1 MDSFYIMFRVK
12 LNRNNVVYV
21 WKIKLNRNNVVY
33 VWKIKNKNLLI
44 QTVDIIYVYNVIRN

>member
-1 MDSFYIMFRVK
+1 MDSFYIMFRV
-12 LNRNNVVYV
+12 
-21 WKIKLNRNNVVY
+21 KLNRNNVVY